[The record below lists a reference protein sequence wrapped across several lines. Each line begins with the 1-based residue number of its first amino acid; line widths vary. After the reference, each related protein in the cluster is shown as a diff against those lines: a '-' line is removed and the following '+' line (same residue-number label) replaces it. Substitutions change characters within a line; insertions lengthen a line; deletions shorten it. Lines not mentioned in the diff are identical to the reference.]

1 MMNKMPD
8 DAAGGIYQQRKKG
21 TVMKRIVPAILS
33 DNMDAL
39 TSMVREAEAFCGWMQ
54 FDIMDGVFVPS
65 TSVKVREAVTSA
77 PKTGWEA
84 HLMVKKPEQ
93 HFAVLADAGCRRI
106 ICHLEAVDDPVA
118 TLKQIRHLG
127 CEAGLAINPDTPISF
142 VTDEMISNM
151 DYILFMSVYPG
162 FYGRP
167 FVPEVLD
174 KIKAFKALDQ
184 RVIIGIDGGVKLAN
198 VRDVADAGAEEICV
212 GSAVFAQPDKAKAFS
227 ELTEKAFGDR

>member
-1 MMNKMPD
+1 MKNEKSVTVKLNLKLINEFPELKRRYLEETEWQEGDETGSHVVYGDVFTPFIEECINNREINKLIKICNFIEDLLTMNIEYVTVHVEIEKE
-8 DAAGGIYQQRKKG
+8 IKSIIKTIKG
-21 TVMKRIVPAILS
+21 K
-33 DNMDAL
+33 
-39 TSMVREAEAFCGWMQ
+39 GY
-54 FDIMDGVFVPS
+54 
-65 TSVKVREAVTSA
+65 K
-77 PKTGWEA
+77 
-84 HLMVKKPEQ
+84 
-93 HFAVLADAGCRRI
+93 
-106 ICHLEAVDDPVA
+106 
-118 TLKQIRHLG
+118 
-127 CEAGLAINPDTPISF
+127 AGLAINPDTPISF

-174 KIKAFKALDQ
+174 KIKAFKALNQ